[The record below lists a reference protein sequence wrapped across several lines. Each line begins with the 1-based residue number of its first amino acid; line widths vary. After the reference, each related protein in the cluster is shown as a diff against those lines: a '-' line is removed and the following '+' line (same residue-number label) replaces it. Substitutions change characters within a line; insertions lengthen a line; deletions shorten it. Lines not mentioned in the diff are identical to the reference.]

1 MLVLESD
8 DDDVDD
14 ADEKAALENDD
25 DDDDDTELL
34 FGRRL
39 DAAEIDLRISGGM
52 KADILRYLFKGCV

>member
-8 DDDVDD
+8 EDDV
-14 ADEKAALENDD
+14 DEKAALEN
-25 DDDDDTELL
+25 DDTELL

-52 KADILRYLFKGCV
+52 KADILR